1 MNILRPT
8 LTTPRLKIR
17 AFRPEDFE
25 SFYTAINEPKIATS
39 MGALSYPYPK
49 EEAIKWFE
57 SHEEMEVSGRSLVM
71 AITFEEKVIGAVSLV
86 GISYQHSRCAVTY
99 WISTPYWGNG
109 YCTEALEAV
118 IQFAA
123 NELSIH
129 RIFAQCF
136 ERNYS
141 SRRVLEKAGMT
152 FDGLFVNDY
161 KKDGVFENI
170 VQMSLINKKD

>member
-1 MNILRPT
+1 M
-8 LTTPRLKIR
+8 
-17 AFRPEDFE
+17 
-25 SFYTAINEPKIATS
+25 
-39 MGALSYPYPK
+39 
-49 EEAIKWFE
+49 
-57 SHEEMEVSGRSLVM
+57 
-71 AITFEEKVIGAVSLV
+71 
-86 GISYQHSRCAVTY
+86 TY

-152 FDGLFVNDY
+152 FDGLFVDDY